1 MSILSVPGMEQMA
14 LSCTS
19 RGDVGAQNASM
30 SLASPLYLGRSP
42 SKAAQIRCLQWTRVL
57 GFKGVRVYC
66 QTGLGRGV
74 GMRRCKPVA
83 GSSDSRAK
91 NRVVVAAS
99 SQEGSASSDVD
110 VEKVRNELEKQADE
124 SEEAWKQSLDAFKD
138 QASRMQGISKEAY
151 AVYAE
156 KAKIVLKDTTEQ
168 LKVQSEKM
176 RAVLTS
182 TAEEIRVK
190 GKENLSIWI
199 ENVPETVKDVAET
212 AIGVHPDDLK
222 NLSKIHDFCLGIPYG
237 VLLFVGGFL
246 SFLIT
251 GSIPAVRFGVI
262 LGGIHLAASISSL
275 KAWKKGDSSI
285 PFVKGQAAIALIIL
299 LRESRVLCQRP
310 SLIPGFFMSVFS
322 AAILLFY
329 SYIIFSERNQL
340 KNVEPESS
348 D

>member
-1 MSILSVPGMEQMA
+1 VSILSVPAMEHMA

-19 RGDVGAQNASM
+19 SGDVGAKNASM
-30 SLASPLYLGRSP
+30 SQASPLYLGRSP
-42 SKAAQIRCLQWTRVL
+42 SKAAQVRCLQWRRVL

-66 QTGLGRGV
+66 QSGLGGGA
-74 GMRRCKPVA
+74 GMRCCKRVA
-83 GSSDSRAK
+83 GSRDSLVK

-99 SQEGSASSDVD
+99 SQEGSASSDVE
-110 VEKVRNELEKQADE
+110 VEKVINELEKQADE
-124 SEEAWKQSLDAFKD
+124 SEEEWKQTLDAVKEK
-138 QASRMQGISKEAY
+138 ASRMQGISKEAY
-151 AVYAE
+151 DVYAE

-168 LKVQSEKM
+168 LKLQSEKM
-176 RAVLTS
+176 RVVLAS
-182 TAEEIRVK
+182 TAEEIGVK

-199 ENVPETVKDVAET
+199 ENAPETVKDVAET
-212 AIGVHPDDLK
+212 AFGVHPEDLK

-237 VLLFVGGFL
+237 ALLFFGGFL

-262 LGGIHLAASISSL
+262 LGGIHLAVSIASL
-275 KAWKKGDSSI
+275 KAWKKGDSSV

-299 LRESRVLCQRP
+299 ARELRVLYQRP
-310 SLIPGFFMSVFS
+310 SLIPGFFMAVVS
-322 AAILLFY
+322 ATVLLFY
-329 SYIIFSERNQL
+329 SYIILSERNQL